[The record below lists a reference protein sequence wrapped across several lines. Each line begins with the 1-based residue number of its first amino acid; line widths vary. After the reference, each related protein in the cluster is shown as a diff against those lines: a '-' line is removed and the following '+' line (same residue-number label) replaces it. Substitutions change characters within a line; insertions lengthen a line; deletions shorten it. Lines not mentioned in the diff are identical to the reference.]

1 MMTDRYVIIGTY
13 RNRKY
18 LFYMYNARITKGT
31 KVCLENM
38 MSEERYVCAKYV
50 IK

>member
-18 LFYMYNARITKGT
+18 LFYNARITKGT
-31 KVCLENM
+31 KVRLENM